1 MFRILLLFLLEVV
14 VEVTELIRDDVRI
27 RQEVKLLFTILL
39 LHFVYI
45 DGKFVLSCNL
55 EALGEMVYLLV
66 LVEPL
71 V

>member
-14 VEVTELIRDDVRI
+14 VEVTELIGDDVRI
-27 RQEVKLLFTILL
+27 RQEVKLLFSILL

-45 DGKFVLSCNL
+45 DSKFVLSCNL
-55 EALGEMVYLLV
+55 EALREMVYLLV

>member
-45 DGKFVLSCNL
+45 DSKFVLSCNL
-55 EALGEMVYLLV
+55 EALREMVYLLV

>member
-27 RQEVKLLFTILL
+27 RQEVKLLFSILL

-45 DGKFVLSCNL
+45 DSKFVLSCNL
-55 EALGEMVYLLV
+55 EALREMVYLLV

>member
-45 DGKFVLSCNL
+45 DSKFVLSCNL
-55 EALGEMVYLLV
+55 KALREMVYLLV

>member
-14 VEVTELIRDDVRI
+14 VEVTEFIRDDVRI

-45 DGKFVLSCNL
+45 DSKFVLSCNL
-55 EALGEMVYLLV
+55 EALREMVYLLV